1 MPPRQPFPVRGGMPQ
16 HLPGFGRNQMR
27 PMMNPARMGNMGMP
41 RGPMGVN
48 ASRGMRGATRK
59 SGGGLLAKI
68 LGKGNSQGT
77 QGAQAGMQM
86 FGNASRSAAP
96 ATSSGGLLKSLTD
109 PTAITGFLNNT
120 QRVLN
125 TAQQIGPMV
134 QQYGPIVKNLPAMW
148 KLYRGLNAAS
158 TDDETTD
165 DSDTNST
172 NTEQKTE
179 SKAKT
184 NQKRTKPV
192 ETDDEQEIHSIEIDE
207 NVSKRLKG
215 KSVPKIYV

>member
-16 HLPGFGRNQMR
+16 PMLGFGRNQMR
-27 PMMNPARMGNMGMP
+27 PMMPPSRMGNMGMS
-41 RGPMGVN
+41 RGPMGGN
-48 ASRGMRGATRK
+48 AARGMRGGARN
-59 SGGGLLAKI
+59 SGGGLLAKL
-68 LGKGNSQGT
+68 LGKGKS

-96 ATSSGGLLKSLTD
+96 AASGGLLKSLTD

-134 QQYGPIVKNLPAMW
+134 QQYGPLVKNLPAMW

-158 TDDETTD
+158 SDEETKED
-165 DSDTNST
+165 VDTESNKS
-172 NTEQKTE
+172 EQKTE
-179 SKAKT
+179 TKR
-184 NQKRTKPV
+184 KRTNPV
-192 ETDDEQEIHSIEIDE
+192 STETDTHSVEIEED
-207 NVSKRLKG
+207 VPKRLQG
-215 KSVPKIYV
+215 KSVPKVYV

>member
-1 MPPRQPFPVRGGMPQ
+1 MPPRQPFPMRGGMPQ
-16 HLPGFGRNQMR
+16 PMLGFGRNQMR
-27 PMMNPARMGNMGMP
+27 PIMPPARMGNMGMN
-41 RGPMGVN
+41 RVPMGGN
-48 ASRGMRGATRK
+48 APRGMRGGARN
-59 SGGGLLAKI
+59 SGGGLLAKL
-68 LGKGNSQGT
+68 LGKGKS

-96 ATSSGGLLKSLTD
+96 AAGGGLLKSLTD

-158 TDDETTD
+158 TDEETNKD
-165 DSDTNST
+165 DGGVEST
-172 NTEQKTE
+172 VTEPKPET
-179 SKAKT
+179 KR
-184 NQKRTKPV
+184 KRTNPV
-192 ETDDEQEIHSIEIDE
+192 STENDTHSVEIEEI
-207 NVSKRLKG
+207 VPKRLQG

>member
-16 HLPGFGRNQMR
+16 PMLGFGRNQMR
-27 PMMNPARMGNMGMP
+27 PMMPPTRMGNMGMN
-41 RGPMGVN
+41 RVPMGGN
-48 ASRGMRGATRK
+48 AARGMRGPTRN
-59 SGGGLLAKI
+59 SGGGLLAKL
-68 LGKGNSQGT
+68 LGKGKT

-86 FGNASRSAAP
+86 FGNAARSAAP
-96 ATSSGGLLKSLTD
+96 AGGGGLLKSLAD

-158 TDDETTD
+158 SDEETKED
-165 DSDTNST
+165 VDVEST
-172 NTEQKTE
+172 
-179 SKAKT
+179 ST
-184 NQKRTKPV
+184 NQKSETKIKQKRTNPV
-192 ETDDEQEIHSIEIDE
+192 STENDTHSVEIEE
-207 NVSKRLKG
+207 VVPKRLHG

>member
-16 HLPGFGRNQMR
+16 PMLGFGRNQMR
-27 PMMNPARMGNMGMP
+27 PMMPPARMGNMGMN
-41 RGPMGVN
+41 RAPMGAN
-48 ASRGMRGATRK
+48 ATRGMRGPTRN

-68 LGKGNSQGT
+68 LGKGKS

-86 FGNASRSAAP
+86 FGNAPRSSAP
-96 ATSSGGLLKSLTD
+96 AAGGGLLKSITD

-158 TDDETTD
+158 TDEETKED
-165 DSDTNST
+165 GDVEST
-172 NTEQKTE
+172 STEPKSQTKT
-179 SKAKT
+179 KR
-184 NQKRTKPV
+184 KRTNPV
-192 ETDDEQEIHSIEIDE
+192 STEDDTHSIEIE
-207 NVSKRLKG
+207 EKVSPTLQG

>member
-16 HLPGFGRNQMR
+16 PMLGFGRNQMR
-27 PMMNPARMGNMGMP
+27 PMMPPVRMGNMGMN
-41 RGPMGVN
+41 RAPMGGN
-48 ASRGMRGATRK
+48 TARGMRGPTRT
-59 SGGGLLAKI
+59 SGGGLLSKL
-68 LGKGNSQGT
+68 LGKGKS

-96 ATSSGGLLKSLTD
+96 TAGGGLLKSLSD

-134 QQYGPIVKNLPAMW
+134 QQYGPIIKNLPAMW

-158 TDDETTD
+158 TDEETKDEEGVE
-165 DSDTNST
+165 ST
-172 NTEQKTE
+172 NTETKSETKTKTRQKPTNSVSTE
-179 SKAKT
+179 NDT
-184 NQKRTKPV
+184 
-192 ETDDEQEIHSIEIDE
+192 HSIEIE
-207 NVSKRLKG
+207 EKVSPRLQG

>member
-16 HLPGFGRNQMR
+16 PMLGFGRNQMR
-27 PMMNPARMGNMGMP
+27 PMMPPVRMGNMGMN
-41 RGPMGVN
+41 RAHMGGN
-48 ASRGMRGATRK
+48 APRGMRGPTRN
-59 SGGGLLAKI
+59 SGGGLLSKL
-68 LGKGNSQGT
+68 LGKGKS

-86 FGNASRSAAP
+86 FGNASRSTAP
-96 ATSSGGLLKSLTD
+96 AAGGGLLKSLAD

-120 QRVLN
+120 QRVLQ

-158 TDDETTD
+158 SDEETKD
-165 DSDTNST
+165 EESVEST
-172 NTEQKTE
+172 NTEAKSETKT
-179 SKAKT
+179 KT
-184 NQKRTKPV
+184 RQKRPSSVST
-192 ETDDEQEIHSIEIDE
+192 ENDTHSIEIE
-207 NVSKRLKG
+207 EQVSPRLQG

>member
-1 MPPRQPFPVRGGMPQ
+1 MPPRQPLPMRGGTPQ
-16 HLPGFGRNQMR
+16 PMLGFGRRNQMR
-27 PMMNPARMGNMGMP
+27 PMMPPARMGNMGMN
-41 RGPMGVN
+41 RAPMGAN
-48 ASRGMRGATRK
+48 APRGMRGPTK
-59 SGGGLLAKI
+59 NGGGGLLSKL
-68 LGKGNSQGT
+68 LGKGKS

-96 ATSSGGLLKSLTD
+96 GAGSGLLKSLAD

-158 TDDETTD
+158 SDEETKDDGDVE
-165 DSDTNST
+165 ST
-172 NTEQKTE
+172 NTEPKSE
-179 SKAKT
+179 SKTKR
-184 NQKRTKPV
+184 KRTKSESTEN
-192 ETDDEQEIHSIEIDE
+192 ETHSIEIE
-207 NVSKRLKG
+207 EKASKRLQG